1 MIVHGI
7 MASISSST
15 AGPSVMPGS
24 VVALMSNNSVTSP
37 IPFTA
42 EPYTVIVVASGS
54 ETIGLTPALITGITG
69 MGLTW
74 TQRAVYTD
82 PSSNCGQTAEIWYAI
97 NNDSVTITDTI
108 TITFDSNVD
117 DQSTVISYYKNCNL
131 TTPWTSSGPSYS
143 NSKNGVNATV
153 TMNIAESNTT
163 GIVFFAIPNF
173 GNDNVGTQNPGYAQ
187 GWKNVN
193 YIENGYASNWEYVNM
208 SYREFS
214 TPQTNLV
221 VNSSGD
227 LTWLGS
233 SAVGL
238 TTIAD
243 ALVSA

>member
-1 MIVHGI
+1 MIVQGI
-7 MASISSST
+7 IASISSST
-15 AGPSVMPGS
+15 GSSVKYGS
-24 VVALMSNNSVTSP
+24 VVSQMSNYSITGP
-37 IPFTA
+37 IQFTT

-54 ETIGLTPALITGITG
+54 ETAIATPALITNITG

-74 TQRAVYTD
+74 IQRAIYTD
-82 PSSNCGQTAEIWYAI
+82 PDSDCGQTSEIWYAI
-97 NNDSVTITDTI
+97 NNTSSTITDTI
-108 TITFDSNVD
+108 TITFDRNVD

-143 NSKNGVNATV
+143 NSKNGVNATI

-163 GIVFFAIPNF
+163 GIVFFAIPNV
-173 GNDNVGTQNPGYAQ
+173 GNDNAGPNPGYAQ
-187 GWKNVN
+187 RWDNVN
-193 YIENGYASNWEYVNM
+193 YIKNGGERYWEYVNM

-227 LTWLGS
+227 LTWTDNY
-233 SAVGL
+233 AIGL

-243 ALVSA
+243 ALVHA

>member
-7 MASISSST
+7 IASISSST
-15 AGPSVMPGS
+15 GPSVKYGS
-24 VVALMSNNSVTSP
+24 VASQMSDDSSTGP
-37 IPFTA
+37 IQFTT

-54 ETIGLTPALITGITG
+54 ETADATPALITDITG
-69 MGLTW
+69 MGLAW
-74 TQRAVYTD
+74 FQRSSYTD
-82 PSSNCGQTAEIWYAI
+82 PDSPCGQTAEIWYAI
-97 NNDSVTITDTI
+97 NNTGSTISGTI
-108 TITFDSNVD
+108 TITFDNVVD

-153 TMNIAESNTT
+153 TMNIAESNTI
-163 GIVFFAIPNF
+163 GIVFFAIPNY
-173 GNDNVGTQNPGYAQ
+173 GTDLYRNPGYAQ
-187 GWKNVN
+187 EWKNVN
-193 YIENGYASNWEYVNM
+193 YVENGGARFWEYVNM

-227 LTWLGS
+227 LTWSGIQDS
-233 SAVGL
+233 GL

-243 ALVSA
+243 ALVHV